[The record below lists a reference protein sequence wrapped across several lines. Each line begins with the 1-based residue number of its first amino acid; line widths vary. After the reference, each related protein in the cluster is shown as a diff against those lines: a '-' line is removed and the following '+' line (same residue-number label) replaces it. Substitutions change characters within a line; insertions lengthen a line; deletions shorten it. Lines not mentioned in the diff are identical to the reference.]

1 MSAACCSVQLSW
13 AWQIEVHLKDPV
25 PASELA
31 NIFRAADIVASPS
44 SSETFGLVALEA
56 QACGAAVLATDAD
69 GLRFAVENHRTG
81 LLVAPRT
88 PERWAAAIERL
99 VRAPY
104 LRHSLG
110 SERRGA
116 CPHDGLGS
124 DSAPNP

>member
-1 MSAACCSVQLSW
+1 MGNR
-13 AWQIEVHLKDPV
+13 VHLKDPV

-81 LLVAPRT
+81 LLVTPRT
-88 PERWAAAIERL
+88 PQRWAVAIERL

-110 SERRGA
+110 ANAAARARTMGWDQTARKTLEAYAEVHQDISQ
-116 CPHDGLGS
+116 
-124 DSAPNP
+124 